1 MGRQVLLAVAGGE
14 GAFDDTVAWAM
25 RCVVQPQDSLHIASV
40 IRGPPGDMSFT
51 RAFGDYS
58 AIAAGAWQLER
69 EAQEAA
75 ARNTLDQVL
84 QIVRDVGFRGE
95 ISQVLLKPAQGASY
109 SGAAIVKYAR
119 ARKVDLAV
127 LGNRKIKGLL
137 KRNLAALRGEAST
150 SAYCAAHLKCPCV
163 VIPQGIT
170 PVGHQP
176 ALLVESV
183 GDSGTWV
190 AIPAVKSRLP
200 MKLCIEVNLPEPDM
214 LTWSLESLARGPWDE
229 IHLVAVYSTIT
240 VQVSGVWH
248 VLPCSTSSHTSFSCF
263 DIPAIE
269 HTSVFST
276 CEDNHE

>member
-1 MGRQVLLAVAGGE
+1 
-14 GAFDDTVAWAM
+14 
-25 RCVVQPQDSLHIASV
+25 
-40 IRGPPGDMSFT
+40 
-51 RAFGDYS
+51 
-58 AIAAGAWQLER
+58 
-69 EAQEAA
+69 
-75 ARNTLDQVL
+75 
-84 QIVRDVGFRGE
+84 
-95 ISQVLLKPAQGASY
+95 VLLKPAQGASY

-248 VLPCSTSSHTSFSCF
+248 VLPCSISSHTSFSCF

-276 CEDNHE
+276 CEGNHE